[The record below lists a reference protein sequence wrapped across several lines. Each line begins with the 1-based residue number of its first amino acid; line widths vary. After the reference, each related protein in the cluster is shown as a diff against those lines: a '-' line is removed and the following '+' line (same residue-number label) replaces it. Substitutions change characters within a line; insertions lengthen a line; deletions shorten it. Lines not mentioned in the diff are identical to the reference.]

1 MYNEVLFPVFCYEN
15 IYVLL
20 VNKKPDGSCP
30 GLITI
35 LLYGLNDP
43 HFKHAQ
49 PAWNYAFIQIGAD
62 FWNCYFR

>member
-49 PAWNYAFIQIGAD
+49 PA
-62 FWNCYFR
+62 